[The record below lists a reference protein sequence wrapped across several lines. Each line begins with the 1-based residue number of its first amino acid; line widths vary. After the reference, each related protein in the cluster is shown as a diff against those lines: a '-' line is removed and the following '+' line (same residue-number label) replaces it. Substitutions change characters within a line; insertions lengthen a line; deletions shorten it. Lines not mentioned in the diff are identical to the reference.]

1 MKAEPG
7 AAGAPP
13 AWFIYYR
20 VLETGLATASALVHA
35 FQQRLRSDWP
45 GLSTEVMRRP
55 EASDG
60 CVTLMEVYR
69 LPAQASAADAAGL
82 PQAIEAAASVLAPHL
97 AGPRHTECFV
107 PCA

>member
-1 MKAEPG
+1 MKAEPA

-20 VLETGLATASALVHA
+20 VPEPELATASALVRG
-35 FQQRLRSDWP
+35 FQQRLRGDWP

-55 EASDG
+55 EANDG

-69 LPAQASAADAAGL
+69 LLPQVSAADAAGL

-97 AGPRHTECFV
+97 AGPRHTERFV